1 VSEFLS
7 GGTLYMLLHETT
19 MPLSECQRLEYA
31 QQLLE
36 GVRYMHKFGAHLDL
50 KSDQLLLDEAKRV
63 LKITDFGLSKVR
75 SAGSGTV
82 GTASTTGNARWSAPE
97 KLDEDAI
104 ATSKADVYSVAMI
117 M

>member
-1 VSEFLS
+1 MSEYLS
-7 GGTLYMLLHETT
+7 GGTLYTLLHETT
-19 MPLSECQRLEYA
+19 LPLSECQRLEYA

-36 GVRYMHKFGAHLDL
+36 GVCYMHKFGAHLDL

-63 LKITDFGLSKVR
+63 LKITDFGLAKVR

-82 GTASTTGNARWSAPE
+82 GTVSTAGNARWSAPE

-117 M
+117 L